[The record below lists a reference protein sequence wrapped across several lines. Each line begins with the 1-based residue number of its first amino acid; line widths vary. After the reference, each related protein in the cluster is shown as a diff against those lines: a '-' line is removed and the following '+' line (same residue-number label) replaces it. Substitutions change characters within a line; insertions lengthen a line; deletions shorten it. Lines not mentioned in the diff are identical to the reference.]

1 MGYFFYNVLLLVA
14 LPFILLILIAKPRC
28 RHGLLQRLGWLP
40 VNLRD
45 LDSPILWI
53 HAVSLGEVT
62 AVIPL
67 VQELH
72 HRYPHWSLVVST
84 VTETGREAVEQRLT
98 GVAQHCYCPLDFPW
112 AVNAYVS
119 CLQPIALLIVET
131 ELWPNLL
138 KAVARRHIPA
148 ILVNGRLSS
157 GSFSRY
163 QYIRGFMSQVLS
175 NVSLSLMQSER
186 DAQRIIELGAD
197 NATVHS
203 SGNMK
208 FDHVDNESI
217 TNTTSVSRSVLGLS
231 ANEKLFV
238 AGSTHSEEEDQLLRC
253 YKRVCETVP
262 SLILLLAPRHIER
275 ASQVEAKVLSYGLSC
290 IRRSRMPLKSNPEQN
305 GSEPRVIILDTRGE
319 LSSLY
324 SLGWIAFV
332 GGTLTPVGGH
342 NLLEPARWG
351 VPVFFGP
358 FTDHCAEVAQLL
370 REAGGGI
377 EVHNEQELFDQITQA
392 LRHASWIQGVG
403 LAAREVLLAH
413 RGVVTKNIEYIRSVL
428 ESHHVESPEIFTRR
442 ASIPSL

>member
-1 MGYFFYNVLLLVA
+1 MGYFIYNVLLLIA
-14 LPFILLILIAKPRC
+14 LPFILLILLAKPRC
-28 RHGLLQRLGWLP
+28 RHGLIQRLGWLP
-40 VNLRD
+40 VNLQR

-72 HRYPHWSLVVST
+72 HRFPHWSLVVST
-84 VTETGREAVEQRLT
+84 VTETGREAVEQRLAN
-98 GVAQHCYCPLDFPW
+98 VAQHCYCPLDFPW
-112 AVNAYVS
+112 AVNAYVR

-138 KAVARRHIPA
+138 KSVARRQVPA

-157 GSFSRY
+157 KSFFRY
-163 QYIRGFMSQVLS
+163 QHIRGFMSHVLS
-175 NVSLSLMQSER
+175 NISLSLMQSER

-197 NATVHS
+197 YETVQS

-208 FDHVDNESI
+208 FDQVNSDSI
-217 TNTTSVSRSVLGLS
+217 FNATSVSRSVLGLNT
-231 ANEKLFV
+231 NEKLFV
-238 AGSTHSEEEDQLLRC
+238 AGSTHSEEEDQLLSC
-253 YKRVCETVP
+253 YKRVCEIVP

-275 ASQVEAKVLSYGLSC
+275 TTQVEAKVLSYGLSC
-290 IRRSRMPLKSNPEQN
+290 IRKSHIPHNYIPEQN
-305 GSEPRVIILDTRGE
+305 ESGPRVILLDTRGE

-358 FTDHCAEVAQLL
+358 FTDHCAEVARLL
-370 REAGGGI
+370 REAGGGV
-377 EVHNEQELFDQITQA
+377 EVLNEQELFEQVTQA
-392 LRHASWIQGVG
+392 YHHASWIHGVG

-413 RGVVTKNIEYIRSVL
+413 RGVVTKNVESILSLL

-442 ASIPSL
+442 ASSPSL